1 MLSPVLSCR
10 VLSRR
15 FARHQNNDI
24 TINILAVEREA
35 LRAAHV
41 KKNVRQATMA
51 DDKLFLEWKK
61 NCVVAII
68 YHAAKTDAELIS
80 NIVVLVTKE
89 SEF

>member
-1 MLSPVLSCR
+1 ML
-10 VLSRR
+10 
-15 FARHQNNDI
+15 
-24 TINILAVEREA
+24 
-35 LRAAHV
+35 